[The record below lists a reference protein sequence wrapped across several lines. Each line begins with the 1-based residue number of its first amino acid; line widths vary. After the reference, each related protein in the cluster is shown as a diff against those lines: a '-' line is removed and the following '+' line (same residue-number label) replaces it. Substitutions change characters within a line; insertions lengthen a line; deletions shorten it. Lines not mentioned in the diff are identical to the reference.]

1 MQTIRTTAMTDEA
14 PAAGLQ
20 RALWAAAQAPERLV
34 DPEVEPRPARV
45 AAGLA
50 LGALGAALWAGAP
63 AMGPGAGPVGL
74 RFGWLA
80 LPPLLF
86 ALSFPPLVL
95 AANLSGRPPGLRG
108 LAALA
113 LAAPAA
119 AGASCLALSPL
130 LGLYALTSTVSASVS
145 VVHGL
150 IGALAVVFG
159 VVGATRTAE
168 AVGAP
173 APPAWVVRLH
183 AVFTLWTAAVL
194 AAALR

>member
-1 MQTIRTTAMTDEA
+1 MQTIRTTATNGEA

-20 RALWAAAQAPERLV
+20 RALWAALQAPERLV
-34 DPEVEPRPARV
+34 DPEVAASPARV

-63 AMGPGAGPVGL
+63 AVGPGAGGLGL
-74 RFGWLA
+74 RLGWLA

-95 AANLSGRPPGLRG
+95 AANLAGRPPGLRG

-119 AGASCLALSPL
+119 AGTACLALCPL
-130 LGLYALTSTVSASVS
+130 LGLYALTSTVPESVA

-150 IGALAVVFG
+150 IGALGLIFG

-173 APPAWVVRLH
+173 APPPWVVRLH